1 MSSVGPPLS
10 LRERRK
16 AQTRADLVAG
26 VIAVIEERGL
36 DELTI
41 DRISQASGISRGTVY
56 AYFPGGHSELVAAA
70 YEQLGHVIIERT
82 TALLESADG
91 WQAELDAHAEAML
104 DFAQSV
110 HIGHFYNVSGP
121 ALITAGAAR
130 GIGSGAS
137 TLMIA
142 ETLRT
147 AQSAGQVDAT
157 VPAEALATL
166 LVGAIREA
174 ATAVASGGAG
184 GAVAL
189 AAFERLVA
197 GLSA

>member
-1 MSSVGPPLS
+1 MSSVGQPLS

-16 AQTRADLVAG
+16 AQTRADLVAA

-41 DRISQASGISRGTVY
+41 DRISRASGISRGTVY
-56 AYFPGGHSELVAAA
+56 AYFPGGHGELVAAA
-70 YEQLGHVIIERT
+70 YEQIGHVIIEAT

-91 WQAELDAHAEAML
+91 WQAELDAHAQVML
-104 DFAQSV
+104 DFAQSA

-121 ALITAGAAR
+121 GLVRAGSAR
-130 GIGSGAS
+130 GLGSGAA
-137 TLMIA
+137 TQMIA
-142 ETLRT
+142 ETLGR
-147 AQSAGQVDAT
+147 AQSMGQVDAG
-157 VPAEALATL
+157 VPAQALATL

-174 ATAVASGGAG
+174 AIAVTSGSTG

-197 GLSA
+197 GLRA